1 MNNETKT
8 DTMILRRKASGLCQN
23 FIFLHFRKYAWSM
36 SFEVCLF
43 LNLLPYMKA
52 VETGAV
58 MTMDT
63 YNKAASDFLRGALCN

>member
-1 MNNETKT
+1 
-8 DTMILRRKASGLCQN
+8 
-23 FIFLHFRKYAWSM
+23 M

-63 YNKAASDFLRGALCN
+63 YSKAASDFLRDALCH